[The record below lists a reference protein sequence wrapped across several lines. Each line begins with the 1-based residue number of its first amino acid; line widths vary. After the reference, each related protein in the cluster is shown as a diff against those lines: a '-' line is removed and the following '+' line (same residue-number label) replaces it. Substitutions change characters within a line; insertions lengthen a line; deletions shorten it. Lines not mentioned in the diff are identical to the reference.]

1 MNKTLTKIAVTG
13 ASTVLG
19 ATAALSLSIP
29 AQAALLG
36 PAASC
41 NVFVFGDMNAK
52 NTDAEGSVCVGGNAK
67 LEPFTV
73 HSDVS
78 NPASQLDSLVVGGN
92 LTYGNSEIQL
102 GNVIVGGDASFT
114 NASIKKG
121 DAVVHGNA
129 SFTNSTI
136 KKGDAVVDGDA
147 SFTNSTLEQGNAI
160 VNGDVSFNNSTL
172 EQGNAI
178 VNGDVSFNNDPTRNG
193 DVIEG
198 QDVEIPD
205 FPINFGEAEQFY
217 KNYSAYLGGFTDADN
232 TSTLKIFNFTTSGL
246 ADAIAQGLNLKFDS
260 NSTVLVNV
268 TGSELNLTSGEIKLN
283 GDPNDTYANR
293 VIFNLPNVTKLSTS
307 GFSWNGSVL
316 APMAEY
322 EFMNGHIDGTFIG
335 QSITR
340 NEAFPDLPS
349 GEYHNVPFDGNLP
362 DPEPVPEPLTI
373 LGSGMALGFGAF
385 FKRQQSK
392 KQKNAKQ

>member
-147 SFTNSTLEQGNAI
+147 SFT
-160 VNGDVSFNNSTL
+160 NSTL

>member
-41 NVFVFGDMNAK
+41 NVLVFGDMNAK
-52 NTDAEGSVCVGGNAK
+52 NTDAEGSVCIGGNAK

-92 LTYGNSEIQL
+92 LTYGNSEIKL
-102 GNVIVGGDASFT
+102 GNVFVGGNASFSNST
-114 NASIKKG
+114 ISKG
-121 DAVVHGNA
+121 NAVVHGNA

-136 KKGDAVVDGDA
+136 KEGDAVVKGDA
-147 SFTNSTLEQGNAI
+147 EFTNSTLEQGDAI
-160 VNGDVSFNNSTL
+160 VNGEVT
-172 EQGNAI
+172 
-178 VNGDVSFNNDPTRNG
+178 FNNDPTLNG
-193 DVIEG
+193 DIIEG

-205 FPINFGEAEQFY
+205 LPINFGEAEQFY

-246 ADAIAQGLNLKFDS
+246 ADAIAQGLNLTFDS

-268 TGSELNLTSGEIKLN
+268 TGSELNLTGGEIKLN
-283 GDPNDTYANR
+283 DDPNDTYANR
-293 VIFNLPNVTKLSTS
+293 VILNLPNVTKLSTS

-316 APMAEY
+316 APMAHY
-322 EFMNGHIDGTFIG
+322 DFNNGHADGQVIVA
-335 QSITR
+335 S
-340 NEAFPDLPS
+340 LS
-349 GEYHNVPFDGNLP
+349 GTGEFHNVPFDGNLP

-373 LGSGMALGFGAF
+373 LGSGMALGFGTF